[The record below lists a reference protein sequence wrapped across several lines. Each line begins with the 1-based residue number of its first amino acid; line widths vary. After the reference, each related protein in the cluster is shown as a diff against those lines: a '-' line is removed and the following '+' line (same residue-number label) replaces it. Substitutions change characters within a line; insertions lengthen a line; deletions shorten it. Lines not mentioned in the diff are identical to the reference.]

1 MKTLR
6 VVESVGLVAFSV
18 TAIASP
24 VGAQTVIPTRY
35 VSDRFFA
42 APVTEQG
49 DTLQLLM
56 DTGGGNVFVT
66 TSALKR
72 MGITPT
78 FVQVAEGD
86 SLWDAGAFP
95 RFKSGASIP
104 PALGTPKAHLFGFG
118 DKLFASLG
126 ADGMVGHNW
135 FAGRVWVLDYPR
147 HQASYFETPPSPKP
161 FGPHTIPMT
170 LKTPL
175 VRDDPR
181 IRVIVG
187 GDTADMLLDTGATS
201 VLSDDAIT
209 AVGPGPAV
217 RASAFAAAR
226 LWDGWHNKH
235 PDWRVVTA
243 GEANTHADLIEVPHV
258 SIAGY
263 DVGTVWFAKR
273 RDQVYDGMMR
283 AIMDKP
289 VLASIGGAA
298 FRQFKLTLDYVNQ
311 RVTFEKPDMK

>member
-1 MKTLR
+1 MKPVDVGSIAAL
-6 VVESVGLVAFSV
+6 VSSAVMSVGPRAD
-18 TAIASP
+18 
-24 VGAQTVIPTRY
+24 AQTIIPTRY
-35 VSDRFFA
+35 VADRFLA
-42 APVTEQG
+42 VPVTEQG

-66 TSALKR
+66 KKALDR
-72 MGITPT
+72 MGITAK
-78 FVQVAEGD
+78 FLQIAERD
-86 SLWDAGAFP
+86 SLWDAGSFP
-95 RFKSGASIP
+95 RFRTGASIP

-118 DKLFASLG
+118 DRLFPALG
-126 ADGMVGHNW
+126 ANGMVGHNW
-135 FAGRVWVLDYPR
+135 FAGRVWVFDYPR
-147 HQASYFETPPSPKP
+147 RQVSYFETPPAPKP

-181 IRVIVG
+181 IQVVVD
-187 GDTADMLLDTGATS
+187 GDTVDMLLDTGATS
-201 VLSDDAIT
+201 VLSPAAIA
-209 AVGPGPAV
+209 AVGAGPAV

-226 LWDGWHNKH
+226 LWDGWHEKH
-235 PDWRVVTA
+235 PAWRLVNA

-273 RDQVYDGMMR
+273 PNQVYDGMMR

-289 VLASIGGAA
+289 VLASIGGVA
-298 FRQFKLTLDYVNQ
+298 FRQFKVTMDYVNQ
-311 RVTFEKPDMK
+311 RVTFEKSE